1 MPVNVIQGI
10 CAILAAM
17 DKNHHIWR
25 IWGTTLH
32 RWGLEDLVASVI
44 EAAGPLTLIGAQ
56 LIYIGQPILDGIIPD
71 GHLSL
76 LAEVLENDEKRT
88 AFVNYLREGA

>member
-1 MPVNVIQGI
+1 
-10 CAILAAM
+10 M

-32 RWGLEDLVASVI
+32 RWGVEDLVASVI

-76 LAEVLENDEKRT
+76 LAEVLENDEQRT
-88 AFVNYLREGA
+88 AFVNDLRGGA